1 MGFVD
6 GFFSVWKLK
15 ILCQVLLKNVL
26 VVSVDPEPMGLFEVL
41 SFLIGMN
48 QKGTLDAPPP
58 PHWIL
63 ASQFWNPLTPN
74 THRQS

>member
-58 PHWIL
+58 PTG
-63 ASQFWNPLTPN
+63 F
-74 THRQS
+74 